1 MVRQERNLIIEAL
14 DQNNVLSVQDIQKN
28 CNERVWA
35 ASSLFHLLNKGSGY
49 GYILKY
55 LNYAIGYIL
64 LRSLEDEEELAQN
77 IKSLTFEIDHAKRYL
92 KYLDGLLASH
102 TDELE
107 RRFNPYWGRLLKE
120 HNDLSRFGA
129 QVVWFA
135 CTYTSRA
142 SNFLRYS
149 PMHRY
154 KAARDTMSH
163 DYVLQESYSMR
174 QVRQSKMTSGTIPP
188 LG

>member
-1 MVRQERNLIIEAL
+1 MESL
-14 DQNNVLSVQDIQKN
+14 DTSADGSV
-28 CNERVWA
+28 E
-35 ASSLFHLLNKGSGY
+35 LN
-49 GYILKY
+49 I
-55 LNYAIGYIL
+55 N
-64 LRSLEDEEELAQN
+64 DEKELALN
-77 IKSLTFEIDHAKRYL
+77 IKNLTFEIDHAKRYL
-92 KYLDGLLASH
+92 KYIDGLLASH

-163 DYVLQESYSMR
+163 DYVLQESPSMR
-174 QVRQSKMTSGTIPP
+174 QVRQSKMTEHNPSDLIGEI
-188 LG
+188 

>member
-1 MVRQERNLIIEAL
+1 MESLDSGTDGSVELNLE
-14 DQNNVLSVQDIQKN
+14 
-28 CNERVWA
+28 E
-35 ASSLFHLLNKGSGY
+35 
-49 GYILKY
+49 
-55 LNYAIGYIL
+55 
-64 LRSLEDEEELAQN
+64 EEELGQN
-77 IKSLTFEIDHAKRYL
+77 IKNLNFEIDHAKRYL
-92 KYLDGLLASH
+92 KYIDGLLASH

-154 KAARDTMSH
+154 KASRDTMSH
-163 DYVLQESYSMR
+163 DDALQESPAMR
-174 QVRQSKMTSGTIPP
+174 QVRQSKLTTGTLPP
-188 LG
+188 APKDQG